1 MVAYGCPHW
10 QSPRLSRAASGL
22 SPKNKKSTTG
32 QAMGTTQ
39 RCNLADDEIL
49 GRSAKGELT
58 DDSGGD
64 RHARL
69 LFVLRLPECLVSSE
83 TVISA
88 AQLRLRPPPSSRHA
102 LKPMTS
108 TTLLSSTMHQQTVA
122 KRACR
127 SNMTTS
133 SNTFLR
139 RSTACLGC
147 VRASTSKGSKESQ
160 PQMSRLTTVRSM
172 PL

>member
-1 MVAYGCPHW
+1 MVAYGCPHGSHRGSAAPP
-10 QSPRLSRAASGL
+10 QGCPPR
-22 SPKNKKSTTG
+22 NKKSTTG

-108 TTLLSSTMHQQTVA
+108 TTLLSSTMRSIAPEFGPQVA
-122 KRACR
+122 TTLLVCAAQPRLLSPRWSSCR
-127 SNMTTS
+127 W
-133 SNTFLR
+133 
-139 RSTACLGC
+139 
-147 VRASTSKGSKESQ
+147 
-160 PQMSRLTTVRSM
+160 
-172 PL
+172 